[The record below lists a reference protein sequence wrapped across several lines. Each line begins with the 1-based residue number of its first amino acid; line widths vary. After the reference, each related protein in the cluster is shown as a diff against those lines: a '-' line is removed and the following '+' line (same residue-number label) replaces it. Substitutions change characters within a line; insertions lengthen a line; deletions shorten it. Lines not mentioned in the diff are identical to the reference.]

1 MSNKFDLVIEGYMK
15 RHQGTHF
22 LMGDRVKFNDNFL
35 QHEWSK
41 KLPEIALERLK
52 AVIESGDNIRV
63 TAVKPM
69 RPSTAQQGGF
79 GEVDDIYLDI
89 AREQAPGLFTSV
101 FTIPQ
106 DIVTLQEDYPN
117 LAGETPE
124 GQIRSG
130 HDHIEPKEVELPSDE
145 ANFDMKKQTHG
156 DDHDARRLPVS
167 NEQLPNSNEPKK
179 GESYT
184 AQYLDQHP
192 YSRSRGDR
200 S

>member
-1 MSNKFDLVIEGYMK
+1 
-15 RHQGTHF
+15 
-22 LMGDRVKFNDNFL
+22 
-35 QHEWSK
+35 
-41 KLPEIALERLK
+41 
-52 AVIESGDNIRV
+52 
-63 TAVKPM
+63 
-69 RPSTAQQGGF
+69 
-79 GEVDDIYLDI
+79 
-89 AREQAPGLFTSV
+89 V

-156 DDHDARRLPVS
+156 DDHDARNLPVS

-184 AQYLDQHP
+184 ARYLDQHP
-192 YSRSRGDR
+192 YSRARGDR